1 MGQGLRP
8 SIRKLLGVPNMP
20 LNLSHGAP
28 VSSAKGASRTRPC
41 GNVWGEGLEQ
51 LLDLWSTL
59 PGGQE
64 ELSHQFK

>member
-1 MGQGLRP
+1 
-8 SIRKLLGVPNMP
+8 MP